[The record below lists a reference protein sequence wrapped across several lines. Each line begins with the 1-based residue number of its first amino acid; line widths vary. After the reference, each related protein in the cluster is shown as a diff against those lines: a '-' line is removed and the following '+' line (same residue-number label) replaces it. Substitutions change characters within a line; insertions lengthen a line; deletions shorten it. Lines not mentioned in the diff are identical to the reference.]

1 MTKPPPWWSILVVLL
16 VLALIFRRSAL
27 AVFSF
32 ILLMA
37 TLASEL
43 WARHSLSNVTY
54 RRYLGSRH
62 ISFGEETTLTLE
74 FTNAKPLPLAWLLVR
89 DRYPKDVDML
99 TEAIQTGVTGQN
111 EYLLTMVALR
121 WYERLRRTHR
131 IAGNKRGVFDFGP
144 AQLSSGDVFGFR
156 RQYRDDL
163 SRDTLTVY
171 PKVVPVAELG
181 LPAGRPMGEWT
192 ARRKII
198 EDPLR
203 FSTVREYMPGDNP
216 RFIHWKASARTGQLQ
231 TKVFEPS
238 DTLALTLAVDVR
250 TRGRAYEYVPEY
262 LEFVITAAASLAV
275 HALGERYMVGLCA
288 NGLGEKGQ
296 TWVHIRPG
304 RHPQQVIQ
312 LLSTLAAL
320 QPFRGLPFEEML
332 YNVQPSLAF
341 GSTVVAITSVPSES
355 LYEALLGFEEAG
367 YRTMLLT
374 VGDDEPAVPELITS
388 FHLGG
393 CDAWERLEAL
403 AVA

>member
-1 MTKPPPWWSILVVLL
+1 MTKPPPWWSMLVVMLI
-16 VLALIFRRSAL
+16 LALIFRRSAL

-43 WARHSLSNVTY
+43 WARYSLSNVTY
-54 RRYLGSRH
+54 RRRLGNAH
-62 ISFGEETTLTLE
+62 IGFGEETTLTLE

-89 DRYPKDVDML
+89 DRYPKEVDTL
-99 TEAIQTGVTGQN
+99 TEAIQSGVTGQN

-131 IAGNKRGVFDFGP
+131 VEGNRRGVFDFGP

-156 RQYRDDL
+156 RQYRDDT
-163 SRDTLTVY
+163 SRETLTVF
-171 PKVVPVAELG
+171 PRIVPVLELG

-192 ARRKII
+192 AKRKIV

-203 FSTVREYMPGDNP
+203 FSTVREYVAGDNP
-216 RFIHWKASARTGQLQ
+216 RFIHWKASARTGSLQ

-238 DTLALTLAVDVR
+238 DTLALTIAVDVR

-262 LEFVITAAASLAV
+262 LEFVITTAASLAM

-288 NGLGEKGQ
+288 NGLGERGE
-296 TWVHIRPG
+296 TWLHIRPG
-304 RHPQQVIQ
+304 RHPQQATV
-312 LLSTLAAL
+312 LLSALAAL
-320 QPFRGLPFEEML
+320 DPFRGLPFEEML
-332 YNVQPSLAF
+332 YNVQSSLAY
-341 GSTVVAITSVPSES
+341 GSTVAAITAVPTEA
-355 LYEALLGFEEAG
+355 LYEALLELEASG
-367 YRTMLLT
+367 HRTLLLT
-374 VGDDEPAVPELITS
+374 VGDEEPAVPELIAS

-393 CDAWERLEAL
+393 RDVWNRLEAL